1 LLTFVGDTEEK
12 MGGAVSSGES
22 NDDLID
28 NLLKADFI
36 KVSPTSKEIQ

>member
-1 LLTFVGDTEEK
+1 

-28 NLLKADFI
+28 NLLEADYI
-36 KVSPTSKEIQ
+36 KVFKDII

>member
-1 LLTFVGDTEEK
+1 

-28 NLLKADFI
+28 NLVEAELI
-36 KVSPTSKEIQ
+36 KVGVDIKLPFIVF

>member
-1 LLTFVGDTEEK
+1 MV

-28 NLLKADFI
+28 NLLEADYI
-36 KVSPTSKEIQ
+36 KVSPNVYNLSVK

>member
-1 LLTFVGDTEEK
+1 

-28 NLLKADFI
+28 NLLEADYI
-36 KVSPTSKEIQ
+36 KVRARHIVIL